1 MNIPEECCGHT
12 YHKHDHEF
20 DYTPRLAPDGSKAS
34 FIRQWMHDRTEDE
47 IQGAEDRF
55 RRYVDI
61 VQRIYESTLT
71 PEELEM
77 LELVRRKR
85 PPGQTSNFWD

>member
-1 MNIPEECCGHT
+1 
-12 YHKHDHEF
+12 
-20 DYTPRLAPDGSKAS
+20 
-34 FIRQWMHDRTEDE
+34 MHDRTEDE
-47 IQGAEDRF
+47 IQAAEDRF
-55 RRYVDI
+55 RRYVDV

-85 PPGQTSNFWD
+85 PPGQTSNFWN